1 MPRGEARDHVLVGDR
16 VAEPAALASGAV
28 YDGPMNHCLGVP
40 LLLALTAC
48 GVPEAQYQAARSDA
62 AKEKAARSKDEA
74 EIAAA
79 QKEIGLLRTKVAQ
92 TQGPATPNGNACDAG
107 DADELKRQ
115 KEAAEARGKLFDE
128 FVKKFQKMIDAGK
141 LDITTRRGQ
150 IVLALDT
157 DVLFDEGKTDVKAD
171 GKTALTEV
179 ADALRGLKNRRF
191 QVAGH
196 TDAAPIKT
204 KEFPSNWELSSAR
217 AIAVVKLLI
226 SKGVRPEVLSAAA
239 HAEFDPAES
248 NASNKGRAKNRRI
261 EIVLVPN
268 VEELIKVAEKKPA
281 K

>member
-1 MPRGEARDHVLVGDR
+1 
-16 VAEPAALASGAV
+16 
-28 YDGPMNHCLGVP
+28 MNHRLGLP

-92 TQGPATPNGNACDAG
+92 TQGPATPSGSACDAG

-115 KEAAEARGKLFDE
+115 KEAAEARAKLFDE

-157 DVLFDEGKTDVKAD
+157 DVLFDEGKTDIKAD